1 LSSPFGVSLAG
12 KQNSGMSHAPPSPV
26 LPWLEPGQAFPP
38 VETAWNVD
46 DPAPGLLAAGGVL
59 DVPTLASAYAQ
70 GIFPWYSAGQP
81 ILWWSTNPR
90 MVLPTHA
97 FRLHRSLRK
106 SIQKLLREERLVIRI
121 DHSFERVIQACAY
134 TPRDGQ
140 QGTWILPA
148 IVKAYVQLHRAGIAH
163 SVETWIDGEL
173 VGGLYGVNLGR
184 MMFGESMFSRQADA
198 SKIALAAL
206 VAFCREHE
214 IPMIDCQQDT
224 AHLASMGAELI
235 ERRRFSQHLRI
246 AVNQT
251 SPAWNFLPV
260 YWRHLLGEPPD
271 RA

>member
-1 LSSPFGVSLAG
+1 
-12 KQNSGMSHAPPSPV
+12 MSQAPPSPV

-38 VETAWNVD
+38 VESAWGSE

-59 DVPTLASAYAQ
+59 DTPTLVSAYSQ
-70 GIFPWYSAGQP
+70 GIFPWYSSGQP
-81 ILWWSTNPR
+81 ILWWSTHPR

-106 SIQKLLREERLVIRI
+106 SIQKLLNEERLEIRI
-121 DHSFERVIQACAY
+121 DQNFERVIQACAH

-148 IVKAYVQLHRAGIAH
+148 IMKAYVQLHRTGIAH
-163 SVETWIDGEL
+163 SVEAWIDGEMA
-173 VGGLYGVNLGR
+173 GGLYGVNLGR
-184 MMFGESMFSRQADA
+184 MMFGESMFSRQSDA

-214 IPMIDCQQDT
+214 MSMIDCQQDT
-224 AHLASMGAELI
+224 PHLASMGAELI

-251 SPAWNFLPV
+251 APSWKYLPV
-260 YWRHLLGEPPD
+260 YWRHLLGEPTD